1 MKLACLRFRRALAE
15 YAATGRAIPADGK
28 LAKHLAVCNGCSR
41 ELDWF
46 RAAHNGLEQSLTAEQ
61 ASAGFTDAAWARFS
75 APAQPRR
82 SFSAILAL
90 SSTACAV
97 VIALVVFWKPQ
108 PPMQVTASIPTAPA
122 VKKTAVNSVT
132 EQIDI
137 MTTFAKPTHRN
148 APAITRP
155 EKGRSHKP
163 ASIRHRRVFIKHR
176 IAHKT
181 RIKSGAQIASAS
193 GTHSARTQPFSWVQV
208 ASRYEYLGDY
218 RSAAAAYARAAR
230 ERPVDSLVFNAGRTY
245 ECAGNVAQAVEYYTR
260 ILKHER
266 DKEPQLKQDSQ
277 PKKGTW
283 QWNENW
289 DSA

>member
-15 YAATGRAIPADGK
+15 YAATDREIPPDGK
-28 LAKHLAVCNGCSR
+28 LAKHLAVCEGCSR
-41 ELDWF
+41 EMDWF

-61 ASAGFTDAAWARFS
+61 ASAGFTDAAWVRFS

-82 SFSAILAL
+82 SFAAVLAF
-90 SSTACAV
+90 SSTAFVAAIAI
-97 VIALVVFWKPQ
+97 VIFWKPQ

-122 VKKTAVNSVT
+122 VKKTAASSVT

-137 MTTFAKPTHRN
+137 MTNFAKPTHRN
-148 APAITRP
+148 VPAITRP

-163 ASIRHRRVFIKHR
+163 ASIQHRRVFIKHR
-176 IAHKT
+176 MAHKT
-181 RIKSGAQIASAS
+181 RSKSGAQIASAS
-193 GTHSARTQPFSWVQV
+193 GTHPVKLQPFSWVQV
-208 ASRYEYLGDY
+208 ASKYEYLGDY

-260 ILKHER
+260 ILKNER
-266 DKEPQLKQDSQ
+266 EQTQPKQDSQ

-289 DSA
+289 GSA